1 MVFNSTF
8 NNISV
13 ISWRQVLLVD
23 ETEENHNMSQV
34 IDKIYHIMLHR
45 QQPAINGVQSHN
57 FSGYRQWL
65 HVGSC
70 KSNYLKITITT
81 APLYQRGNQK
91 PYIEGEQTTQ
101 WPKEKVQKD
110 KQRSTKHTH
119 KTNDRVSRTP
129 LKTGGELRW
138 SGRVSSSCSTSGTC
152 RINLVTNPVISR
164 EWGRDREVFTTSGT
178 YPCSVFYGP

>member
-45 QQPAINGVQSHN
+45 QQPAINGVQTHN
-57 FSGYRQWL
+57 FSGYKHWL

-81 APLYQRGNQK
+81 APLCQAMFKQNIIITWKQSFLWISYFQGAELLSDIILK
-91 PYIEGEQTTQ
+91 IELDQYFMVNNIYA
-101 WPKEKVQKD
+101 KVRKMYVGA
-110 KQRSTKHTH
+110 K
-119 KTNDRVSRTP
+119 
-129 LKTGGELRW
+129 
-138 SGRVSSSCSTSGTC
+138 
-152 RINLVTNPVISR
+152 
-164 EWGRDREVFTTSGT
+164 
-178 YPCSVFYGP
+178 

>member
-57 FSGYRQWL
+57 FSGYR
-65 HVGSC
+65 H
-70 KSNYLKITITT
+70 
-81 APLYQRGNQK
+81 
-91 PYIEGEQTTQ
+91 
-101 WPKEKVQKD
+101 
-110 KQRSTKHTH
+110 
-119 KTNDRVSRTP
+119 
-129 LKTGGELRW
+129 
-138 SGRVSSSCSTSGTC
+138 
-152 RINLVTNPVISR
+152 
-164 EWGRDREVFTTSGT
+164 
-178 YPCSVFYGP
+178 